1 MTKKPT
7 RANGRQVRGKPFR
20 KGKSGNPKGRPKGAC
35 SKPAEL
41 TVAQEVERLQGR
53 GAELVVMGEIE
64 AAVTAFEKVFALSW
78 GAQGGRVEPGEAR
91 EKALEMVA
99 LVEREIRVD
108 ILRNWY
114 EDSDAEFFQHVGLPA
129 DATWEQWR
137 AHYTADDGSAD
148 VDRVG
153 NDLATFPPI
162 AAEIAKLPAER
173 ANQ

>member
-1 MTKKPT
+1 MTKTKPA
-7 RANGRQVRGKPFR
+7 RGRQFR
-20 KGKSGNPKGRPKGAC
+20 KGKSGNPNGRPKGAR

-53 GAELVVMGEIE
+53 GAELVVMGETE
-64 AAVTAFEKVFALSW
+64 AAVTAFEKSFAMNW
-78 GAQGGRVEPGEAR
+78 GTQGGRAEPGEAR
-91 EKALEMVA
+91 EKAREIVA
-99 LVEREIRVD
+99 LIERENRVNV
-108 ILRNWY
+108 LRNWY
-114 EDSDAEFFQHVGLPA
+114 DDADAEFLQHVGLPA

-153 NDLATFPPI
+153 NDLKTFPPI
-162 AAEIAKLPAER
+162 AAEIAKLAAER